1 MSLNSKLYA
10 NNVNLEKF
18 QPYWPGYRQ
27 QIIQNGNSGGQLSLI
42 HFKLVNTK
50 KLILIKS

>member
-1 MSLNSKLYA
+1 MSLNSTLYA
-10 NNVNLEKF
+10 INVNLEKL
-18 QPYWPGYRQ
+18 QSYWPGYRQ

-42 HFKLVNTK
+42 YFKLVNTK